1 MSFQPQKFP
10 TQDFETCFIINAAA
24 KEERDFAAPQYE
36 YHGNFSAGEEG
47 CIKDHNKIKKKG
59 ISSLDDCKEACDDYS
74 WCLSIEYNSNTKV
87 CHLSEDTKN
96 SVSSENWNSP
106 CDDPH
111 QDVMY
116 YEWQQGHNNGSTPSD
131 LGKN

>member
-10 TQDFETCFIINAAA
+10 PQHFETCFFINAAA
-24 KEERDFAAPQYE
+24 EEERVFAAPQYE

-47 CIKDHNKIKKKG
+47 CIKDHNKINKKG
-59 ISSLDDCKEACDDYS
+59 IISLDDCKEACDDYS

-96 SVSSENWNSP
+96 SAGSENWNSP

>member
-1 MSFQPQKFP
+1 
-10 TQDFETCFIINAAA
+10 
-24 KEERDFAAPQYE
+24 
-36 YHGNFSAGEEG
+36 
-47 CIKDHNKIKKKG
+47 
-59 ISSLDDCKEACDDYS
+59 LDDCKEACDDYS

-96 SVSSENWNSP
+96 SAGSENWNSP

-131 LGKN
+131 LATEEAETEEAEREVAAAEVAAAEEPETEEAEREAAAAEEAKLVKKPKKY